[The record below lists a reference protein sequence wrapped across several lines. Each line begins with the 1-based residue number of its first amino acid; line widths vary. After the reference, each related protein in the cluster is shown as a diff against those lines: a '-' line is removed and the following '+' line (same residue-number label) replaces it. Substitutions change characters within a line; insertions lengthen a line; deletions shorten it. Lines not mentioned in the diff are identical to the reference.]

1 MRLGSGISYSN
12 ECVDLGH
19 ISYVRLVW
27 NPRSSTSK
35 CHPSNPRWK
44 IHCYAIHCLSLLFL
58 HTDIVIERLIMIY
71 HIPFEWGYFDILW
84 DPFFLIL
91 ILWRQWYYVLILFT
105 MRMNVVFGARPKYSK
120 LYWTWSL
127 DSRISVAKP
136 QDQIQKIVISWYILK
151 CDNFLIKPEFRS
163 STIGISLKMQY
174 SIWFIMK
181 LEIADAICNILHEPL
196 LLKNLH
202 ITNE

>member
-35 CHPSNPRWK
+35 CQDEKFTAMPSIVWV
-44 IHCYAIHCLSLLFL
+44 CFFY
-58 HTDIVIERLIMIY
+58 TDIVIERLIMIY

-105 MRMNVVFGARPKYSK
+105 MRMNLAFRARPNYSK
-120 LYWTWSL
+120 SSRTWSL
-127 DSRISVAKP
+127 VSRVLPNLRIKLK
-136 QDQIQKIVISWYILK
+136 KIVISWYILK
-151 CDNFLIKPEFRS
+151 CNNFLIKPEFRS

-174 SIWFIMK
+174 YIWFIMK